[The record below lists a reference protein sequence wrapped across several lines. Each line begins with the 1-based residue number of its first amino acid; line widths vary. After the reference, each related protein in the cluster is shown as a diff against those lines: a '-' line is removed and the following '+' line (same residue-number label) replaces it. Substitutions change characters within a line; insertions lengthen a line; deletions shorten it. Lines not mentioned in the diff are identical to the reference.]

1 MKDYPFKTFSDF
13 IDGLHR
19 IHTDEVD
26 EIYPKL
32 HEAIENDEYEDVVLK
47 NLKKL
52 IPNEDDEDD
61 EEFDNSTRSQD
72 ALNEIVKCYINA
84 KSSEVLEC
92 MWDGC
97 CLIDYLLEVGAT
109 FPTEILFNGI
119 NSSYYNCSFDD
130 QLSGNY
136 LIIVARLLDLYGENH
151 NIDISPYADWVTIK
165 ALNYEDY
172 TSDELD
178 ALNNE
183 PDSKKQEIR
192 MGQLKYLSEYIQA
205 Q

>member
-52 IPNEDDEDD
+52 IPNEDDE
-61 EEFDNSTRSQD
+61 EFDNSTSPQD